1 MSLRGLW
8 RFLAVAL
15 PVVASLLASLST
27 VDLAYHLRAGADI
40 LATGSIPRID
50 TWTFTADGLPWV
62 DQQWGAQVILAA
74 VDRLGGWT
82 ALALLRAALV
92 GAIFAATLR
101 IGLRRGLPA
110 MHAALLTIAAFV
122 VASPALALRPQLF
135 GMVLFA
141 GTLVLVADRRRR
153 PAGLWLIPLLT
164 LLWANVH
171 GSFFL
176 APVVLGLAWLADLTE
191 RDPVARRTLLVGL
204 VSSAAAALTPFGPT
218 VWAYAIGLASDPDV
232 TRRITEWQPTTIRDG
247 PGILMFLSLA
257 AVVVLLARRGRST
270 PWPTLAWLGVFA
282 TIGLYA
288 QRGVA
293 WWPLAAAAAVV
304 DLLPAASTS
313 RSEPTT
319 PDRLRRLNVLVA
331 AAVLL
336 AGLALVPAWR
346 PIDARTGVPAALLT
360 DAPPGVTAALR
371 DLVEPGE
378 HVFNPQ
384 PWGSWFE
391 FAVPNARVAIDSR
404 IELYPSG
411 VWDAYLTVL
420 EGRDGWQAQLDAWAV
435 AVVVV
440 DDPDGAQRARLE
452 AAGWNTIY
460 VDEDG
465 AILGRGATAS
475 DPSDPA
481 AGG

>member
-1 MSLRGLW
+1 M
-8 RFLAVAL
+8 
-15 PVVASLLASLST
+15 
-27 VDLAYHLRAGADI
+27 
-40 LATGSIPRID
+40 
-50 TWTFTADGLPWV
+50 
-62 DQQWGAQVILAA
+62 
-74 VDRLGGWT
+74 
-82 ALALLRAALV
+82 
-92 GAIFAATLR
+92 
-101 IGLRRGLPA
+101 
-110 MHAALLTIAAFV
+110 
-122 VASPALALRPQLF
+122 
-135 GMVLFA
+135 
-141 GTLVLVADRRRR
+141 
-153 PAGLWLIPLLT
+153 LT

-204 VSSAAAALTPFGPT
+204 VSGAAAALTPFGPT
-218 VWAYAIGLASDPDV
+218 VWAYAIGLATDPDV

-257 AVVVLLARRGRST
+257 AVVVLIARRGRPTS
-270 PWPTLAWLGVFA
+270 WPTLAWLGVFA

-304 DLLPAASTS
+304 DLLPVASTS
-313 RSEPTT
+313 RTEPTT
-319 PDRLRRLNVLVA
+319 PDRLRRLERHRGGRRRAWL
-331 AAVLL
+331 
-336 AGLALVPAWR
+336 AWR
-346 PIDARTGVPAALLT
+346 SCRRGARSTRERASRPRSSPT
-360 DAPPGVTAALR
+360 LR
-371 DLVEPGE
+371 RASPLRSATSWSPVSACL
-378 HVFNPQ
+378 NPQ
-384 PWGSWFE
+384 AWGSWFE
-391 FAVPNARVAIDSR
+391 LAVPDARVAIDSR
-404 IELYPSG
+404 IELFPAE

-435 AVVVV
+435 TVVVV

-475 DPSDPA
+475 DPSDSA